1 MTGRSRLDEYPL
13 MLSYTL
19 ETSISS
25 SSHMQVRRNLIVVGS
40 SNLWQNGFHLLGG
53 VILTDL
59 VGTHLN
65 THS

>member
-1 MTGRSRLDEYPL
+1 MTDTSRLDGYPL
-13 MLSYTL
+13 MLLYTH

-25 SSHMQVRRNLIVVGS
+25 SSHMQVRMSLAVVGT
-40 SNLWQNGFHLLGG
+40 SNLWQNGFLLLGG

>member
-1 MTGRSRLDEYPL
+1 
-13 MLSYTL
+13 MLLYTH

-25 SSHMQVRRNLIVVGS
+25 SSHMQVRMSLAVVGT
-40 SNLWQNGFHLLGG
+40 SNLWQNGFLLLGG